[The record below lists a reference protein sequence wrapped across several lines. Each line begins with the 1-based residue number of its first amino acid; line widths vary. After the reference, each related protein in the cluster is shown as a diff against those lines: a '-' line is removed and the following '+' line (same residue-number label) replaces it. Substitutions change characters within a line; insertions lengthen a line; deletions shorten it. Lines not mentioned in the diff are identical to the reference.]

1 MSRERGTRVPG
12 DRLWLR
18 LSEASV
24 YELLNLGLAH
34 ANVVPQGH
42 AAKFDPG
49 EYMEYVEDFE
59 LSEEQKIELL
69 KTLWE
74 ITAAFARW
82 GYGIDSVQFLTA
94 ALEATDE
101 RKEPEE

>member
-1 MSRERGTRVPG
+1 MVSDE
-12 DRLWLR
+12 
-18 LSEASV
+18 EENQAC
-24 YELLNLGLAH
+24 
-34 ANVVPQGH
+34 VVPQAC

-82 GYGIDSVQFLTA
+82 GYGIDSVQFISA
-94 ALEATDE
+94 ALETDTSE

>member
-1 MSRERGTRVPG
+1 MSDDDE
-12 DRLWLR
+12 DRSNL
-18 LSEASV
+18 AS
-24 YELLNLGLAH
+24 LG
-34 ANVVPQGH
+34 NV
-42 AAKFDPG
+42 AKFDPS

-69 KTLWE
+69 RTLWE

-94 ALEATDE
+94 ALEADTDE
-101 RKEPEE
+101 EKETKHDAEN